1 MRIPGGFKLVKI
13 RHLAL
18 FLALM
23 LVSMFPPPLA
33 LKRESR
39 SPIKTSSIV
48 NMTKEAL
55 AAPVIVKAIQANE
68 TDFDLSAQ
76 ALVDLKN
83 AGVDASVMEAM
94 LSAQGSK
101 PSGSVEALHGAAA
114 PPDDTTSPDPSR
126 RVCSTT
132 RGCRIREGTEVPL
145 KFASDLSSKTAV
157 ENDPVEF
164 LLDDDVK
171 VGQTVVIPK
180 GAHATA
186 IVSHAHRAGMMG
198 KGGELNI
205 QLQYLAVPDNHVRL
219 RGTKGREGDS
229 KVGATVALTVLFG
242 PIGLIKHGKE
252 VQIPAGTPLTAYV
265 EQDIWLPPT
274 Q

>member
-1 MRIPGGFKLVKI
+1 MRIPGGLNHVKI
-13 RHLAL
+13 RHLARR
-18 FLALM
+18 LALM
-23 LVSMFPPPLA
+23 LVSIHLSTAGAQTRKPLTNQDV
-33 LKRESR
+33 
-39 SPIKTSSIV
+39 ID
-48 NMTKEAL
+48 MTKQAL
-55 AAPVIVKAIQANE
+55 AAPIIVKAIEANQ
-68 TDFDLSAQ
+68 TDFDVSAQ
-76 ALVDLKN
+76 ALLDLKN

-101 PSGSVEALHGAAA
+101 PSASVEALHGVSA
-114 PPDDTTSPDPSR
+114 PSDDSTNPDSLR
-126 RVCSTT
+126 RVCSAA
-132 RGCRIREGTEVPL
+132 RGCLIREGTELQL

-164 LLDDDVK
+164 VLDDDVK

-198 KGGELNI
+198 KGGQLNI

-265 EQDIWLPPT
+265 EQDIWLRPA

>member
-1 MRIPGGFKLVKI
+1 MRILGGFTHVKV
-13 RHLAL
+13 RYLAL
-18 FLALM
+18 FFVLM
-23 LVSMFPPPLA
+23 LVSA
-33 LKRESR
+33 YI
-39 SPIKTSSIV
+39 SPVGAQTRKSLTNQDVID
-48 NMTKEAL
+48 MTKQAL
-55 AAPVIVKAIQANE
+55 APSIIVKAIEANQ
-68 TDFDLSAQ
+68 TDFDVSAQ
-76 ALVDLKN
+76 ALLDLKN
-83 AGVDASVMEAM
+83 AGVDSSVMEAM
-94 LSAQGSK
+94 LSVRGNN

-114 PPDDTTSPDPSR
+114 PPDETTSTDPSR
-126 RVCSTT
+126 RVCSAT
-132 RGCRIREGTEVPL
+132 RGCLIREGTEVQL
-145 KFASDLSSKTAV
+145 KFAADLSSKTAV

-164 LLDDDVK
+164 VLDDDVK
-171 VGQTVVIPK
+171 VGQSVVVAK

-265 EQDIWLPPT
+265 EQDIWLPPA

>member
-1 MRIPGGFKLVKI
+1 MRITGGFKHVKI

-23 LVSMFPPPLA
+23 LVSIHLSTAGAQTRKPLTNQDV
-33 LKRESR
+33 
-39 SPIKTSSIV
+39 ID
-48 NMTKEAL
+48 MTKQGL
-55 AAPVIVKAIQANE
+55 TAPIIVKAIEANQ
-68 TDFDLSAQ
+68 TDFDVSAQ
-76 ALVDLKN
+76 ALLDLKN
-83 AGVDASVMEAM
+83 AGVDSSVMVAM

-101 PSGSVEALHGAAA
+101 PSASAEALHGAAA

-126 RVCSTT
+126 RVCSAT
-132 RGCRIREGTEVPL
+132 RGCLIREGTEVPL
-145 KFASDLSSKTAV
+145 KFASDLSSKTAN
-157 ENDPVEF
+157 ESDPVEF
-164 LLDDDVK
+164 ILDDDVK

-265 EQDIWLPPT
+265 EQDIWLPPA

>member
-1 MRIPGGFKLVKI
+1 MRISGGVELVKI

-18 FLALM
+18 FLALISLYISAAGAQM
-23 LVSMFPPPLA
+23 RKPL
-33 LKRESR
+33 
-39 SPIKTSSIV
+39 TNQDVV

-55 AAPVIVKAIQANE
+55 AAPVIVKAFQANE
-68 TDFDLSAQ
+68 TDFDVSAQ

-94 LSAQGSK
+94 LSAQGNK
-101 PSGSVEALHGAAA
+101 PSGSAGALHGAAA
-114 PPDDTTSPDPSR
+114 PSDDTTSPDPAR
-126 RVCSTT
+126 RVCSAT
-132 RGCRIREGTEVPL
+132 RGCLIREGTEMPL
-145 KFASDLSSKTAV
+145 EFASDLSSKTAV

-180 GAHATA
+180 GSHAKA

-205 QLQYLAVPDNHVRL
+205 QLEYLAVADNHVRL

-265 EQDIWLPPT
+265 EQDIWLPPV

>member
-1 MRIPGGFKLVKI
+1 MKI

-18 FLALM
+18 YFVLM
-23 LVSMFPPPLA
+23 LVPTYARSANAQTRKPLTN
-33 LKRESR
+33 EDV
-39 SPIKTSSIV
+39 V
-48 NMTKEAL
+48 NMTKQAL

-68 TDFDLSAQ
+68 TDFDVSAQ

-83 AGVDASVMEAM
+83 AGVDTSVMDAM
-94 LSAQGSK
+94 LSTQTSK
-101 PSGSVEALHGAAA
+101 PSSSVEALHGVSA
-114 PPDDTTSPDPSR
+114 PADDATTPDPSR
-126 RVCSTT
+126 RICSAT
-132 RGCRIREGTEVPL
+132 RGRLISEGTEVPL
-145 KFASDLSSKTAV
+145 KFASDLTSKTAV

-164 LLDDDVK
+164 VLDDDVK
-171 VGQTVVIPK
+171 VGRTVVVAK
-180 GAHATA
+180 GAHAKA

-205 QLQYLAVPDNHVRL
+205 QLEYLAVADSHVRL
-219 RGTKGREGDS
+219 RGTKGRQGDS

-265 EQDIWLPPT
+265 EQDIWLPPA